1 MINHPMY
8 FWLLIGGGSFVIVAV
23 VNVLL
28 AWKYLFTC
36 GLDEALIRSGSGGVR
51 VAIQKVIFSFPVIHK
66 LQRISLRT
74 VKFRVQAGSES
85 FQKPAV
91 DYSDQESLTAAQQ
104 QESIFQ
110 IGILRDKE
118 HLPVLLEAD
127 IYLHVPPR
135 EQYIINAAR
144 TFGERLDPRHW
155 EPIVDQATGIN
166 KESLIIQTIRSFAAE
181 KLAAAIRDEVATMTL
196 EEMNANRLSFT
207 EHVTAHVEEDLKE
220 NGLAIESITIKSVD
234 QAPL

>member
-1 MINHPMY
+1 MIIPHFF
-8 FWLLIGGGSFVIVAV
+8 FWMLVLYGVMMIGGI
-23 VNVLL
+23 LL
-28 AWKYLFTC
+28 AWKSLFTC
-36 GLDEALIRSGSGGVR
+36 GLDEALIRSGSGGVK
-51 VAIQKVIFSFPVIHK
+51 VAIQKSLFSFPMIHK
-66 LQRISLRT
+66 LQRVSLRT

-85 FQKPAV
+85 FQKPTV

-110 IGILRDKE
+110 IGILRDRE

-166 KESLIIQTIRSFAAE
+166 KENLVTQTIRIFSAE
-181 KLAAAIRDEVATMTL
+181 KLAAAIRDEVATMSL
-196 EEMNANRLSFT
+196 EEMNANHLSFT
-207 EHVTAHVEEDLKE
+207 EHVTAHVEQDLKQ
-220 NGLAIESITIKSVD
+220 NGLAIESITIKSID

>member
-1 MINHPMY
+1 M
-8 FWLLIGGGSFVIVAV
+8 
-23 VNVLL
+23 
-28 AWKYLFTC
+28 
-36 GLDEALIRSGSGGVR
+36 
-51 VAIQKVIFSFPVIHK
+51 
-66 LQRISLRT
+66 
-74 VKFRVQAGSES
+74 
-85 FQKPAV
+85 
-91 DYSDQESLTAAQQ
+91 
-104 QESIFQ
+104 
-110 IGILRDKE
+110 
-118 HLPVLLEAD
+118 LLEAD